1 MRIEV
6 RADDTVHIDG
16 YVNVTG
22 RDSRPIRDSRG
33 TFIEQVVPG
42 TFKKALSSGKPVE
55 LRFDHGRILDTGG
68 TLKLYE
74 DNVGLRA
81 SAVVKDTEVAEKA
94 RKKELRGWSFGFNKN
109 KDRWEGEDPRRRY
122 LEDIELK
129 EVSIIGTS
137 MIPIYTATSIET
149 RAGEADLIEY
159 RAEFSEAEYHI
170 EEKKTEENKAG
181 NTDPVA
187 EESRADESDAEEI
200 SRMRRRLEFLK
211 ISRRN
216 TYA

>member
-55 LRFDHGRILDTGG
+55 LRFDHGRVLDTGG

-81 SAVVKDTEVAEKA
+81 SAVVNDPEVAEKA
-94 RKKELRGWSFGFNKN
+94 RKKELRGWSFGFSKN
-109 KDRWEGEDPRRRY
+109 KDRWEGEDPRRRF

-129 EVSIIGTS
+129 EISILDITPAY
-137 MIPIYTATSIET
+137 IATSIET
-149 RAGEADLIEY
+149 RGDEAELIEY

-170 EEKKTEENKAG
+170 EEKKQ
-181 NTDPVA
+181 
-187 EESRADESDAEEI
+187 EESRADDEGSGDDPDAEAFNEDELR
-200 SRMRRRLEFLK
+200 SMKQRLEFLK